1 MTAAHRAPS
10 DAATIAIKCA
20 SARISTAVATARTS
34 PTPDQKPLLEESTAS
49 SFLPTATD
57 PDRTAFALVWD
68 MVLDPGFT
76 IRDSYRLHEVIRWF
90 PRVPEGVICVALS
103 FKQRRQ
109 DDALGQNEQGRE
121 DLPEC
126 AA

>member
-10 DAATIAIKCA
+10 DAATIAIGCA

-34 PTPDQKPLLEESTAS
+34 PTPDQKPLLGESTAI
-49 SFLPTATD
+49 SFLTTATE

-68 MVLDPGFT
+68 MVLDSGFT
-76 IRDSYRLHEVIRWF
+76 IRDSYRLHEVIQRF
-90 PRVPEGVICVALS
+90 PRVPEGFTCFVAF

-121 DLPEC
+121 GLPE
-126 AA
+126 